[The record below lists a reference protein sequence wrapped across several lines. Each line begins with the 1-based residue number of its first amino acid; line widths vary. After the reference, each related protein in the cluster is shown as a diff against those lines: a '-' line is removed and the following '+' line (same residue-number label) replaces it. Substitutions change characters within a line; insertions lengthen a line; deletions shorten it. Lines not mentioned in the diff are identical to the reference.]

1 MKIIKD
7 KQLVDDHW
15 TFIPDNEDSA
25 ATLDNISVSLERWKQ
40 EKEQLLTR
48 HTGQLGI
55 RLHSNDDV
63 NEVAGD
69 LHHIDLI
76 ELDFPI
82 FTDGRGFSQAR
93 MLRNQYHYDGEIR
106 AVGNFMAEQVFYL
119 SRVGVNAF
127 SISSEEELKVA
138 LTTLNDFSVRYQT
151 STQ

>member
-7 KQLVDDHW
+7 KQLVDDQW
-15 TFIPDNEDSA
+15 TFIADNQDF
-25 ATLDNISVSLERWKQ
+25 ATAQDNISVSLERWKQ

-48 HTGQLGI
+48 PTGQLGI
-55 RLHSNDDV
+55 RLHANDDV
-63 NEVAGD
+63 NDVAAD
-69 LHHIDLI
+69 LDSIDLI
-76 ELDFPI
+76 ELDFPV

-93 MLRNQYHYDGEIR
+93 MLRGQYHYEGEIR

-127 SISSEEELKVA
+127 SISSEEELKIA
-138 LTTLNDFSVRYQT
+138 LLTLNDFSVRYQT